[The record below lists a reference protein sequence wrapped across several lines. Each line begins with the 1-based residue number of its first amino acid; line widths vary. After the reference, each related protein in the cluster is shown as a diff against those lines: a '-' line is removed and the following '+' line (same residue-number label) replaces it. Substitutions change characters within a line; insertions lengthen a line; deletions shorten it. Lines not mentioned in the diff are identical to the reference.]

1 MPVARKKT
9 QTDSGGLQRVRIY
22 CRAPGKGVWAKPQ
35 IHSMFVFELRYSCL
49 FCFVFFL
56 KGNNQ
61 EAGFSGLVTFSNHS
75 FESQNVSGLGF
86 PGPVVHDLVSDTHL
100 ALEKQ
105 SAFLT

>member
-1 MPVARKKT
+1 MSQASDPLHVYLWVK
-9 QTDSGGLQRVRIY
+9 
-22 CRAPGKGVWAKPQ
+22 
-35 IHSMFVFELRYSCL
+35 VFLS
-49 FCFVFFL
+49 VFFFFF

-86 PGPVVHDLVSDTHL
+86 PGHVVHDLVSDTHL

-105 SAFLT
+105 SAFIT